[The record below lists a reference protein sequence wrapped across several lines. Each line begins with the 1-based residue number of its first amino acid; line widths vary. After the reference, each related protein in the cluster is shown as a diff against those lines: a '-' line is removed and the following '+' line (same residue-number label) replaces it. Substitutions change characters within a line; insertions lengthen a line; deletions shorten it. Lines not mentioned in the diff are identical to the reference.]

1 MNHLSICSPKNHP
14 IDVRGTI
21 PLFFTKYYFVYL
33 MGRDRREDTQRVEIE
48 RRYTANMLGVAIVF
62 IIISL
67 PVIIFVFVALY
78 LMKSAL
84 GIDIFPHQH
93 LSDFFK

>member
-1 MNHLSICSPKNHP
+1 
-14 IDVRGTI
+14 
-21 PLFFTKYYFVYL
+21 
-33 MGRDRREDTQRVEIE
+33 MGRDRREDTQRVETE
-48 RRYTANMLGVAIVF
+48 RRYKASMLGAAIAF
-62 IIISL
+62 IIITS